1 MSTQRMLRVILAAS
15 AIILAVGAGLT
26 PSTKNGV
33 RASPATRG
41 PDGEGDTILYPG
53 RLSDIAGR
61 PVADGAY
68 SFAFALYATE
78 TGGEA
83 LWSEVQEGVTVRD
96 GTFSV
101 SLGGVE
107 PLTLD
112 PWAGGPL
119 WLSVGVRGPGE
130 LGFTTLAPR
139 QELVSAATTA
149 AAPLADQA
157 CPHDHFG
164 EQWSGSGDVGL
175 WVSSIDSAG
184 LLGGSD
190 SYIGV
195 VGISTPAS
203 FVWPSER
210 QYGVYGYSY
219 TDHGVYGRTNGDW
232 SWHSGVFG
240 EASKDNAN
248 GVTGWNTGAG
258 PGVYALSKSGTGLYA
273 TTEGGRGVY
282 AARVYSQEGDGLYV
296 EAGGQLGYAGYV
308 VGHVT
313 VTGLLSKPGGGCTID
328 HPLEPEDKYLYHSFV
343 ESPDMKNLYDGV
355 AVLDGEGSA
364 WIELPTWF
372 EALNQDYRYQLT
384 PIGAPGPNL
393 YIAQEIEDNRFQ
405 IAGGEPGMRVSWQVT
420 GTRHDPFAEANRIP
434 VEEEKPPDEQGSYLY
449 PGANGLPQRSRV
461 DTARNQPGQ

>member
-1 MSTQRMLRVILAAS
+1 MSTQRVLLIVLAAS
-15 AIILAVGAGLT
+15 AIILAVSAGAT
-26 PSTKNGV
+26 PGIDNDV
-33 RASPATRG
+33 RASAATQS
-41 PDGEGDTILYPG
+41 PDTEGVTIPYPG
-53 RLSDIAGR
+53 RLSDESGR

-68 SFAFALYATE
+68 DFAFALYSTE

-83 LWSEVQEGVTVRD
+83 LWSELQEDVTVGG

-101 SLGGVE
+101 SLGQVE
-107 PLTLD
+107 PLPLD

-130 LGFTTLAPR
+130 SGFTALTPR
-139 QELVSAATTA
+139 QELVSAAIVA
-149 AAPLADQA
+149 AAPLGDQA

-164 EQWSGSGDVGL
+164 EQWSGSGEVGL
-175 WVSSIDSAG
+175 WVNSGDNAG
-184 LLGGSD
+184 LVSWSD
-190 SYIGV
+190 SYVGV
-195 VGISTPAS
+195 VGISTPYS

-210 QYGVYGYSY
+210 KFGVYGYSY
-219 TDHGVYGRTNGDW
+219 SDHGVYGRTYGDW

-248 GVTGWNTGAG
+248 GVTGWNNGAG

-282 AARVYSQEGDGLYV
+282 AARVYSEAGDGLYV
-296 EAGGQLGYAGYV
+296 EAGGQLGYAGYF
-308 VGHVT
+308 VGNVT
-313 VTGLLSKPGGGCTID
+313 VTGLLSKPGGGFKID

-364 WIELPTWF
+364 WIDLPDWF

-405 IAGGEPGMRVSWQVT
+405 IAGGEPGMKVSWQVT

-449 PGANGLPQRSRV
+449 PGAYGLLETLRV
-461 DTARNQPGQ
+461 DTQRDQPGQ